1 MAHRSAIALAGCALF
16 LMASASCFAGS
27 RKSSQEAEALLA
39 RARQLSDL
47 KAKGSPPFDLDATF
61 TLYNLAGDHTQ
72 GVYRLMWA
80 SPSEWREEVMLP
92 GQNTVAVEHAGES
105 WHTSVLPYTPYLI
118 FQLRQALAFPSRLQV
133 PPKEKLTKVKERKI
147 DGVTAECVGYRYS
160 HPRARVETFCFDHAS
175 GYLISDVSREWYTT
189 LEFSDYKT
197 VGSKSFPQTLRV
209 LQNGQLIVEVK
220 LVSLIPDFAVTPA
233 LFAPPLGIHPSPSTS
248 CRDASVV
255 AAHILSAPPPK
266 YPEYALEHRI
276 TGRVVMYAVI
286 GKDGVPRGL
295 DILHSPSQVLSDA
308 SLAAVR
314 QWRYAPYRCASVP
327 VAVTTS
333 IDVNFALRE

>member
-1 MAHRSAIALAGCALF
+1 MARRSIVAGAVCGLLF
-16 LMASASCFAGS
+16 VGSVRCFAGS
-27 RKSSQEAEALLA
+27 KKSSQDAEALLA
-39 RARQLSDL
+39 RARELSDL
-47 KAKGSPPFDLDATF
+47 KAKGSPPFDLDASF

-80 SPSEWREEVMLP
+80 SPTEWRDEVLLP
-92 GQNTVAVEHAGES
+92 GHSTVAVEHAGES

-118 FQLRQALAFPSRLQV
+118 FQLRQALTFPSRLQV
-133 PPKEKLTKVKERKI
+133 PPKEKLTKVKEGKI

-175 GYLISDVSREWYTT
+175 GYLLSDVSREWYTT
-189 LEFSDYKT
+189 LELSDYKT

-220 LVSLIPDFAVTPA
+220 VLNVTPNFVVTPA
-233 LFAPPLGIHPSPSTS
+233 LFAPPPGIHPSPSNHCTGTS
-248 CRDASVV
+248 IVPAQALVQPEPR
-255 AAHILSAPPPK
+255 
-266 YPEYALEHRI
+266 YPDYAKEHRI
-276 TGRVVMYAVI
+276 MGTVVMYGDI

-295 DILHSPSQVLSDA
+295 DVLHSPAQVLTDA

-314 QWRYAPYRCASVP
+314 QWRYAPARCGSAP
-327 VAVTTS
+327 MDVTTS
-333 IDVNFALRE
+333 IGVNFTLSE

>member
-1 MAHRSAIALAGCALF
+1 MARRSTVGLAGCALLF
-16 LMASASCFAGS
+16 LVSVSCFAGS

-39 RARQLSDL
+39 KARELSDL
-47 KAKGSPPFDLDATF
+47 KAKGSPGFDLDASF
-61 TLYNLAGDHTQ
+61 TLYNLAGGHTQ

-80 SPSEWREEVMLP
+80 SPTEWREEVLLP
-92 GQNTVAVEHAGES
+92 GESVVNVEHAGQS
-105 WHTSVLPYTPYLI
+105 WHSSPVPYTPYLI
-118 FQLRQALAFPSRLQV
+118 FQVQQALTFPSRLKL
-133 PPKEKLTKVKERKI
+133 PPRAKLSKVKGTKI
-147 DGVTAECVGYRYS
+147 DSAPAECVSYFQP
-160 HPRARVETFCFDHAS
+160 HARKQGDTFCFDEAS
-175 GYLISDVSREWYTT
+175 GRLIQEMARGWYTT
-189 LEFSDYKT
+189 LEFSDYT
-197 VGSKSFPQTLRV
+197 SVGSKSFPQTLRV

-233 LFAPPLGIHPSPSTS
+233 LFAPPPGIHPAPSTRCS
-248 CRDASVV
+248 GASIVP
-255 AAHILSAPPPK
+255 AHVLAQPEPM
-266 YPEYALEHRI
+266 YPEYAKVHRI
-276 TGRVVMYAVI
+276 TGTVVIYAVI

-333 IDVNFALRE
+333 IDVNFTLRE